1 MHPSTQRQQ
10 VSSRPG
16 AGRARAGSKAPLR
29 LKVIA
34 ASLALA
40 FGGTGASAAPQ
51 GGVVQAGAA
60 HIVQTNPTR
69 LDILQSTNRA
79 IINWRSFSV
88 AHNEHVN
95 FQQPSRQA
103 AMLNRVIGVDPSVIL
118 GRLTSNGVV
127 FLVNANGVLFGP
139 GSKID
144 VGSLIATTAGISNEN
159 FMAGRYRFDQVT
171 NRFATVINRG
181 EITAADGGLV
191 ALVAPGVE
199 NTGIIRANLGKVALA
214 SGHAFTLDLYGDQ
227 LIALAIDD
235 KVAEKL
241 TDPEGRPL
249 TAYVNQAGSIEA
261 DGGTVLLTA
270 NVAKTVLDHV
280 INLSGT
286 IQARSFAQ
294 QGGEIVLYGGTEG
307 TVTVAGSLDA
317 SGQHAGERGGSVQV
331 LGENVQLAGTS
342 NINVSGQAGG
352 GTALVGGD
360 WQGSGTTP
368 RATNATVEAGSKISA
383 DAIASGNGGTV
394 VVWAE
399 GATRFAGE
407 ISARGGAQSGN
418 GGNVEVSGKGTLSYT
433 GLVDAAAP
441 NGNAGTL
448 LLDPTDWIIGTA
460 RCRQLQPSAAAR
472 HERGDPGR
480 SRHRSEREH
489 RWARRAAPG
498 RASRSAPAIR
508 FVSTTI
514 CSRTTARSTSL
525 RGRAGCRWG
534 IGSRATSNQG
544 AVIFAGTQ
552 PITIDCGRIHQRPA
566 SHHHGRRQPHH
577 HRCECQRGPE
587 PRSEWR
593 RRMRRSV
600 RSRSTPRGGDS
611 DQRADCHG
619 ERGAHRRSG
628 ARLCAER
635 EEQLCRRRHSRP
647 RLPETSPST
656 AICLHATGAPS
667 IWRAAGDAS
676 PWVRAAS
683 TARARLPPSRAAVCR
698 SASAQKLTVGDVL
711 TTGSVRLE
719 STADTV
725 QLTKP
730 LLGAKDTNGIGPL
743 TIRTAADLTIDQ
755 PIKSTGGID
764 IQAGGADA
772 ASARALVVAVGDGQ
786 SLGSECGRA
795 IRCEPSTDRA
805 QRQERRDHLGR
816 GPVERGQHRHH
827 RA

>member
-1 MHPSTQRQQ
+1 MYRSTQRQQ

-16 AGRARAGSKAPLR
+16 AGRARAGSKARFR

-40 FGGTGASAAPQ
+40 FGGQVVLAAPQ

-60 HIVQTNPTR
+60 RIVQTTPTR

-95 FQQPSRQA
+95 FQQPSAQA
-103 AMLNRVIGVDPSVIL
+103 ATLNRVIGVDPSVIL

-235 KVAEKL
+235 KVAETL

-270 NVAKTVLDHV
+270 NVAKIVLDHV

-342 NINVSGQAGG
+342 TINVSGQAGG

-368 RATNATVEAGSKISA
+368 HATNTTVEAGSKISA
-383 DAIASGNGGTV
+383 DAIASGDGGTV

-399 GATRFAGE
+399 GDYALRRRD
-407 ISARGGAQSGN
+407 ISARGGAQSGH

-448 LLDPTDWIIGTA
+448 LLDPTDWIINTTEADNFSRPLRRGTNVA
-460 RCRQLQPSAAAR
+460 IQADRDIEVNESIDGRGGSA
-472 HERGDPGR
+472 G
-480 SRHRSEREH
+480 
-489 RWARRAAPG
+489 
-498 RASRSAPAIR
+498 ASLALSAGNQIRLNNDLLTNNGAIAL
-508 FVSTTI
+508 
-514 CSRTTARSTSL
+514 TAGLGGVQMGS
-525 RGRAGCRWG
+525 
-534 IGSRATSNQG
+534 GSRATGNQG
-544 AVIFAGTQ
+544 AVIFSDSQ
-552 PITIDCGRIHQRPA
+552 PISLDSVGAVSVQHLFTSSLVSIT
-566 SHHHGRRQPHH
+566 S
-577 HRCECQRGPE
+577 RGANANVVLNKDLNGLANAPLG
-587 PRSEWR
+587 SLAINA
-593 RRMRRSV
+593 
-600 RSRSTPRGGDS
+600 RGGDPGKGLTAMGSATLSAGDGIALTPS
-611 DQRADCHG
+611 DNNSFAAGAIRPRPLDDITVNGDLLALNGGAIELASTGGQITMGAGGSNRISTFSCRRRGYCVGEERTEAHRRQRADNRRSAARIDRRHG
-619 ERGAHRRSG
+619 ATHAATAGRQRHKWSRTADDPHRGRSHGRSSDQEHRRCGHPGGWS
-628 ARLCAER
+628 
-635 EEQLCRRRHSRP
+635 RRRFC
-647 RLPETSPST
+647 T
-656 AICLHATGAPS
+656 
-667 IWRAAGDAS
+667 
-676 PWVRAAS
+676 
-683 TARARLPPSRAAVCR
+683 R
-698 SASAQKLTVGDVL
+698 SG
-711 TTGSVRLE
+711 R
-719 STADTV
+719 
-725 QLTKP
+725 
-730 LLGAKDTNGIGPL
+730 
-743 TIRTAADLTIDQ
+743 
-755 PIKSTGGID
+755 GGG
-764 IQAGGADA
+764 Q
-772 ASARALVVAVGDGQ
+772 GQ
-786 SLGSECGRA
+786 SPGSECGGHG
-795 IRCEPSTDRA
+795 EQSTGHA
-805 QRQERRDHLGR
+805 QRQEHRDHLR
-816 GPVERGQHRHH
+816 PGPLERGQHQPQ